1 MDCSNDN
8 ILCEN
13 TSFDGCS
20 TSKKMKLD
28 KIWSW
33 KIVIQELTS
42 NNQDDYY
49 QYTWNL
55 IFKQIIQN
63 HWLKIPNLGVIT
75 EFITRKIN
83 ELEKNDFQNRKT
95 SSNQTKKIDSF
106 KNIYFNIIYLILKN
120 EQDINLITKLDKEII
135 NKTIDYFYK
144 AFFPHTRCT
153 AN

>member
-20 TSKKMKLD
+20 TNKKMKLD

-33 KIVIQELTS
+33 KIFIQELTS

-63 HWLKIPNLGVIT
+63 HSLKIPNLGVII

-95 SSNQTKKIDSF
+95 SSNQTKKIDCF
-106 KNIYFNIIYLILKN
+106 KNIYFNIIYLILM
-120 EQDINLITKLDKEII
+120 LLLPVV
-135 NKTIDYFYK
+135 FS
-144 AFFPHTRCT
+144 
-153 AN
+153 